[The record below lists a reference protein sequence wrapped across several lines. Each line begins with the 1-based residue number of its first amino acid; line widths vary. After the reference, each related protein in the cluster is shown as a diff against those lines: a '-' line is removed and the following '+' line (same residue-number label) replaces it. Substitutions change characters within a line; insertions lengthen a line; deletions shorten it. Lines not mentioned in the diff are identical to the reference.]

1 MTHLPITKSNTVKL
15 NTPEFKRAIQL
26 IIDREYGIE
35 LPIKDIK
42 VSDNEGLLKV
52 KGEDIFRYDTHRH
65 YTNCKDHLFAI
76 SDWLTS
82 FQEVIEHTNLKK
94 MLKQK

>member
-1 MTHLPITKSNTVKL
+1 MNKSGTVKL

-26 IIDREYGIE
+26 IIDREYNIK

-42 VSDNEGLLKV
+42 ISDREGLLKV

-65 YTNCKDHLFAI
+65 YTNPKDHLFAI

-82 FQEVIEHTNLKK
+82 FQEIIHNTDLEKILKAK
-94 MLKQK
+94 